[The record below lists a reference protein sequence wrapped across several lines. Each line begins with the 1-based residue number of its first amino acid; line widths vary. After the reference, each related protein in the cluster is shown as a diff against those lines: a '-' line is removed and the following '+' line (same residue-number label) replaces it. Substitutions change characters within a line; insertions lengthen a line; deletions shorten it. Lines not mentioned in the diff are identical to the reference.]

1 MKKRILSLLCVIALM
16 AGMVTYAS
24 AEDGGIKVQLDGELL
39 TFSDA
44 APEAV
49 SGRTFLPFRAV
60 FEAMGATVGFEGAT
74 SAVVATRGARTM
86 RMVVGAKEATV
97 TENGIDTVIPMD
109 VAAYAKNNRTYVPVR
124 FAAEAF
130 GCNVGWDGKNQTVI
144 IVDLQKLV
152 DETLAGK
159 DFALYGQYMSHQPA
173 TLTGNQSI
181 TGKFSTSTGIMDM
194 ESEVNGVISTG
205 TGATEMT
212 TKISMDMSGLLA
224 QMGMPAD
231 DAKVSGTMQMRG
243 KDNAFYMTAT
253 GDLASYLG
261 LPNNAWLSSDNTD
274 ALSGITGSVPQLDTA
289 ITADS
294 LQGWNSTMKFELAP
308 SLVSLLGAV
317 KLSDSTNAMET
328 IKTELNK
335 IAAPFRDSSFTKTS
349 TGYTTTMT
357 LNDDPKPFTVTL
369 DLTYS
374 GGKVTGYKT
383 AMKNSAAPVEGGTAY
398 TDFTTNYTA
407 ANKMEYQA
415 TQVYPDGT
423 KLSSGFSFQVTPSSK
438 SPQTQPP
445 SGATILT
452 AEDMAAL
459 NSSTPTAKVTKT
471 GEAAALV
478 KGTLDA
484 YYKGSCDSDFLTL
497 TGMNAQKAK
506 QFYEYN
512 LEAEYEYLC
521 YQFEIDDAYL
531 SASNRS
537 KLKDILAKAYAQAKY
552 SVTATALSN
561 GEYSVRV
568 DLTPCN
574 LFEQV
579 ILLDWDSY
587 AQSFNATYESTTD
600 EQLEAMSDVEYE
612 AFWNKYENDW
622 AAGLIQLFQ
631 TRLSAGG
638 NQGKVTTKLVLL
650 APATSGGLYH
660 ISEEDF
666 NTIDSVILSY

>member
-16 AGMVTYAS
+16 AGMVTYAA
-24 AEDGGIKVQLDGELL
+24 AEDSGIKVQLDGELL

-74 SAVVATRGARTM
+74 STVVATRGARTM

-97 TENGIDTVIPMD
+97 TEDGVDTIIPMD

-144 IVDLQKLV
+144 IVDLQTLV

-159 DFALYGQYMSHQPA
+159 DFALYSQYMSHQPA
-173 TLTGNQSI
+173 TLTGTQSLA
-181 TGKFSTSTGIMDM
+181 GSFSTNSGIMDM
-194 ESEVNGVISTG
+194 TCDVNGIVSAA
-205 TGATEMT
+205 GAMET
-212 TKISMDMSGLLA
+212 TMKISMDMSGLAA
-224 QMGMPAD
+224 QLGLPAD
-231 DAKVSGTMQMRG
+231 GTKVSGTLQVRG
-243 KDNAFYMTAT
+243 KDNSFYMTAT
-253 GDLASYLG
+253 GDLASYMG
-261 LPNNAWLSSDNTD
+261 LPSNAWLSSDSTD
-274 ALSGITGSVPQLDTA
+274 ALSGITGSIPQLDTA
-289 ITADS
+289 IAADS

-308 SLVSLLGAV
+308 SLVSLLGDV

-328 IKTELNK
+328 VKTELNK
-335 IAAPFRDSSFTKTS
+335 IADPFRDSSFTKTS

-357 LNDDPKPFTVTL
+357 LNDDPKPFSVTL

-383 AMKNSAAPVEGGTAY
+383 TMKNSAAPVEGGTAY
-398 TDFTTNYTA
+398 MDLTTNYTSG
-407 ANKMEYQA
+407 NKMEYQA
-415 TQVYPDGT
+415 TQVNPDGS

-445 SGATILT
+445 AGAAILT

-459 NSSTPTAKVTKT
+459 NSYTPTGKVTKVS
-471 GEAAALV
+471 EAAALV

-506 QFYEYN
+506 LLYESN
-512 LEAEYEYLC
+512 IEAEYEYLC
-521 YQFEIDDAYL
+521 YQFDIDDAYL
-531 SASNRS
+531 SAANRS

-552 SVTATALSN
+552 TVTATALSG

-579 ILLDWDSY
+579 SLLDWDGY
-587 AQSFNATYESTTD
+587 AQSFNATYESTSD
-600 EQLEAMSDVEYE
+600 EQIDAMTDVEYE
-612 AFWNKYENDW
+612 AFLNKYENDW
-622 AAGLIQLFQ
+622 ASGLIQLFQ

-638 NQGKVTTKLVLL
+638 VQGKATTKLVLL
-650 APATSGGLYH
+650 APTGSSGLYH
-660 ISEEDF
+660 LSDEDF
-666 NTIDSVILSY
+666 STLDAAILSY